1 MNKLTLYIALELSNN
16 KWKLAFSTGA
26 KIRTKTI
33 DARDL
38 PSFWEEVSKTKVKW
52 NLPEDI
58 RTVSCFEAGRD
69 GFWIHHWL
77 MSHGVESLVV
87 DSSSIEINR
96 RHRQLKTDAID
107 VRKLTTM
114 LIRYDGGEK
123 TLWSVVHVPKE
134 EAEDIRREEREIDRL
149 KKERTSHTNRIK
161 SLLVLHGISLKN
173 FICFPKQLNKVRLW
187 NGKELAPQ
195 LKSEIMREYER
206 LECLNLQL
214 KALEKKRNDSIVKTP
229 EREVDKQCNK
239 LYSLYGI
246 GVVSSSV
253 LVKEFFYWRE
263 FQNRRQVGSCAGL
276 VGSPYNSGD
285 SVRDQGIT
293 KAGSKR
299 VRRLMVEIAWGWLRY
314 QPNSELSQ
322 WFLSKYAVGGK
333 RMRRVGI
340 VAVARKLLIALWK
353 YLVHNELPA
362 GARLKGED
370 LFPKLIPCL

>member
-77 MSHGVESLVV
+77 VSHGVESLVV

-173 FICFPKQLNKVRLW
+173 FISFPRQLNKFRLW
-187 NGKELAPQ
+187 NGKELPPQ
-195 LKSEIMREYER
+195 LKAEIMREYER
-206 LECLNLQL
+206 LKCLDLQL
-214 KALEKKRNDSIVKTP
+214 KALEKKRNESIIKTP
-229 EREVDKQCNK
+229 DREVDKQCHK
-239 LYSLYGI
+239 LYNLCGI
-246 GVVSSSV
+246 GVVGSSV

-263 FQNRRQVGSCAGL
+263 FTNRRQVGSCAGL

-285 SVRDQGIT
+285 SIRDQGIT

-299 VRRLMVEIAWGWLRY
+299 VRRLMVELAWGWLRY

-322 WFLSKYAVGGK
+322 WFLNKYAVGGK